1 MKRTNSNQRYL
12 ISRVRE
18 RVDQALFPI
27 STFQKISIRPENLRM
42 VDIEINAWSF
52 IFVNLQTNLVLRLI
66 SRD

>member
-12 ISRVRE
+12 ISRLRE
-18 RVDQALFPI
+18 RVDQALLPI
-27 STFQKISIRPENLRM
+27 TTFQKISIRHENLRM

>member
-12 ISRVRE
+12 ISRLRE

-27 STFQKISIRPENLRM
+27 FRFQKISIRPENLRM

-52 IFVNLQTNLVLRLI
+52 IFVNHQTNLVLRLI